1 MPGRRNGCQATES
14 RRRQDES
21 DVAVHDARI
30 IEPSSGDIVLIE
42 GQAGSLG
49 ELVDEV
55 RRIKKVFKP
64 DADSREEIWFRGQSS
79 CDWTLTPNLYRSDLQ
94 QFHYVEAALVDR
106 FSSLATPMV
115 SPAPA
120 SEWEWYY
127 LARHHGLPSR
137 LLDWTENVFTAVY
150 FAVVNH
156 LPNNRLELD
165 NLLGLPHAVPCY
177 DACPTVWLLDAGS
190 LNLVSIGHDA
200 IVVPG
205 GPLAVAFLPD
215 ALQKQQ
221 DDDNAK
227 PIAILPARSNPRIT
241 AQHGMFTVHGH
252 ETQSIDALAATDDR
266 IKLGRIRLDRSRVAQ
281 MSADLRT
288 CGVHLLSTFPELDS
302 VATHVCWIYQ
312 SAV

>member
-1 MPGRRNGCQATES
+1 MPVGKTAVKRPRSDGGRTSQTR
-14 RRRQDES
+14 
-21 DVAVHDARI
+21 ARI
-30 IEPSSGDIVLIE
+30 IEYSGGDAVLIE

-55 RRIKKVFKP
+55 RRIKKAFKP

-79 CDWTLTPNLYRSDLQ
+79 CDWTLTPNLYRDDLQ
-94 QFHYVEAALVDR
+94 KFHYVEAALVDR

-115 SPAPA
+115 SPASA

-156 LPNNRLELD
+156 LPNDRLELD
-165 NLLGLPHAVPCY
+165 NILGLPPAVPCF

-205 GPLAVAFLPD
+205 GPLAAPFLPD
-215 ALQKQQ
+215 ALQHQQ
-221 DDDNAK
+221 ADDNAK
-227 PIAILPARSNPRIT
+227 PIAIMPARSNPRIT
-241 AQHGMFTVHGH
+241 TQHGMFTVHGH

-302 VATHVCWIYQ
+302 VAAHVCWIYQ